1 MHFIANPIQSNQIK
15 SNPIFVYYKMTKR
28 IFVESE
34 IKYKVHDDVIKC
46 KE

>member
-1 MHFIANPIQSNQIK
+1 
-15 SNPIFVYYKMTKR
+15 MTKR